1 MFMTQ
6 IVGQVEITINQY
18 SPRMSA
24 CTLYNKMARML
35 FILNFGNVSCCKY
48 QFFLIR
54 IRKTMHLKKKNIRD
68 ARISFGL
75 DFLDFL
81 QIKTLEIS

>member
-6 IVGQVEITINQY
+6 IVGQVEITMNQY
-18 SPRMSA
+18 NPRMSA

-35 FILNFGNVSCCKY
+35 FILNFGNVSKY

-54 IRKTMHLKKKNIRD
+54 IRKTMHLKKTIRD

>member
-35 FILNFGNVSCCKY
+35 FILNFG
-48 QFFLIR
+48 I
-54 IRKTMHLKKKNIRD
+54 M
-68 ARISFGL
+68 
-75 DFLDFL
+75 
-81 QIKTLEIS
+81 